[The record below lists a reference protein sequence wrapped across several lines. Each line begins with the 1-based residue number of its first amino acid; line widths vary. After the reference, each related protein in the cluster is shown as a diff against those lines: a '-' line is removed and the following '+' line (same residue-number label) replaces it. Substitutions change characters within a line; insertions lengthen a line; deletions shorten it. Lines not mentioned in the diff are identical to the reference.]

1 MANNTSNIKKNTSRT
16 TRLENTSK
24 DGVLK
29 RDSNKTIKSVGEKR
43 VTASIDEV
51 LEKARRTSSVNKKT
65 TTNTKEEIKK
75 SNLTKTTVS
84 TSNTQEKRRTSTN
97 SRVNKNKAF
106 YDNEDLSLTRQQ
118 RFNFDSNILEDA
130 KEDKKPEKRVKKEV
144 DNKKNSSKKTKLKP
158 KKVVMKKTYFILLVS
173 SLIGLLFAILL
184 FDIYHFSTY
193 NHSKTTEK
201 QLKRQLLKL
210 QDKQRILNIK
220 YGDIIY
226 LGDSITEYCDFNRYY
241 NYPIVKSGISG
252 YKTDDILNNLDS
264 MVFNYEPKKI
274 FLLIGTND
282 LVKKDPSYVIDN
294 IKKIVERIKEKKPN
308 AKMYI
313 ESVYPVNNT
322 DNEKISHKMVK
333 NRNNEDIKEINNG
346 LKSYCKEKNITYID
360 MYKVLSDKEGNLKLE
375 YTIEGLHMSD
385 EAYKVISK
393 ELKKYAL

>member
-1 MANNTSNIKKNTSRT
+1 MANNTSNIKKDTSRT
-16 TRLENTSK
+16 TRVENSSK
-24 DGVLK
+24 DVVLK
-29 RDSNKTIKSVGEKR
+29 RGSNSTIKKISEKKSSISK
-43 VTASIDEV
+43 TSIDEV
-51 LEKARRTSSVNKKT
+51 LEKARRTPANKRT
-65 TTNTKEEIKK
+65 TPKEEVKK

-84 TSNTQEKRRTSTN
+84 ASKTQERRSASTN

-106 YDNEDLSLTRQQ
+106 YDKEEDLSLTRQQ

-130 KEDKKPEKRVKKEV
+130 KEEQKNKEKEAHTRKRES
-144 DNKKNSSKKTKLKP
+144 KNIKLKP
-158 KKVVMKKTYFILLVS
+158 KKVTMKKVNFILLVS
-173 SLIGLLFAILL
+173 SLIGLLLSILL

-201 QLKRQLLKL
+201 QLKSQVLNL
-210 QDKQRILNIK
+210 QKKQRILNIK

-226 LGDSITEYCDFNRYY
+226 LGDSITEYYDFNRYY

-264 MVFNYEPKKI
+264 MVFNYNPKKI

-282 LVKKDPSYVIDN
+282 LVKKDPDYIIDN
-294 IKKIVERIKEKKPN
+294 IKKIVEKIKEKKPN

-333 NRNNEDIKEINNG
+333 NRNNEDIKKINEG
-346 LKSYCKEKNITYID
+346 IKSYCEQENITYID
-360 MYKVLSDKEGNLKLE
+360 MYKVLADEEGNLKLE

-385 EAYKVISK
+385 EAYEVISK

>member
-1 MANNTSNIKKNTSRT
+1 MANNTSNIKKDTSRT
-16 TRLENTSK
+16 TRVENSSK
-24 DGVLK
+24 DVVLK
-29 RDSNKTIKSVGEKR
+29 RGSNSTIKKINEKKSSISK
-43 VTASIDEV
+43 TSIDEV
-51 LEKARRTSSVNKKT
+51 LEKARRTPANKRT
-65 TTNTKEEIKK
+65 TPKEEVKK

-84 TSNTQEKRRTSTN
+84 ASKTQERRSASTN

-106 YDNEDLSLTRQQ
+106 YDKEEDLSLTRQQ

-130 KEDKKPEKRVKKEV
+130 KEEQKNKEKEAHTRKRES
-144 DNKKNSSKKTKLKP
+144 KNIKLKP
-158 KKVVMKKTYFILLVS
+158 KKVTMKKVNFILLVS
-173 SLIGLLFAILL
+173 SLIGLLLSILL

-201 QLKRQLLKL
+201 QLKSQVLSL
-210 QDKQRILNIK
+210 QKKQRILNIK

-226 LGDSITEYCDFNRYY
+226 LGDSITEYYDFNRYY

-264 MVFNYEPKKI
+264 MVFNYNPKKI

-282 LVKKDPSYVIDN
+282 LVKKDPDYIIDN
-294 IKKIVERIKEKKPN
+294 IKKIVEKIKEKKPN

-333 NRNNEDIKEINNG
+333 NRNNEDIKKINEG
-346 LKSYCKEKNITYID
+346 IKSYCEQENITYID
-360 MYKVLSDKEGNLKLE
+360 MYKVLADEEGNLKLE

-385 EAYKVISK
+385 EAYEVISK

>member
-1 MANNTSNIKKNTSRT
+1 MANNTSNIKKDTSRT
-16 TRLENTSK
+16 TRVENSSK
-24 DGVLK
+24 DVVLK
-29 RDSNKTIKSVGEKR
+29 RGSNSTIKKINEKKSSISK
-43 VTASIDEV
+43 TSIDEV
-51 LEKARRTSSVNKKT
+51 LEKARRTPANKRT
-65 TTNTKEEIKK
+65 TPKEEVKK

-84 TSNTQEKRRTSTN
+84 ASKTQERRSASTN

-106 YDNEDLSLTRQQ
+106 YDKEEDLSLTRQQ

-130 KEDKKPEKRVKKEV
+130 KEEQKNKEKEAHTRKRES
-144 DNKKNSSKKTKLKP
+144 KNIKLKP
-158 KKVVMKKTYFILLVS
+158 KKVTMKKVNFILLVS
-173 SLIGLLFAILL
+173 SLIGLLLSILL

-201 QLKRQLLKL
+201 QLKSQVLNL
-210 QDKQRILNIK
+210 QKKQRILNIK

-226 LGDSITEYCDFNRYY
+226 LGDSITEYYDFNRYY

-264 MVFNYEPKKI
+264 MVFNYNPKKI

-282 LVKKDPSYVIDN
+282 LVKKDPDYIIDN
-294 IKKIVERIKEKKPN
+294 IKKIVEKIKEKKPN

-333 NRNNEDIKEINNG
+333 NRNNEDIKKINEG
-346 LKSYCKEKNITYID
+346 IKSYCEQENITYID
-360 MYKVLSDKEGNLKLE
+360 MYKVLADEEGNLKLE

-385 EAYKVISK
+385 EAYEVISK